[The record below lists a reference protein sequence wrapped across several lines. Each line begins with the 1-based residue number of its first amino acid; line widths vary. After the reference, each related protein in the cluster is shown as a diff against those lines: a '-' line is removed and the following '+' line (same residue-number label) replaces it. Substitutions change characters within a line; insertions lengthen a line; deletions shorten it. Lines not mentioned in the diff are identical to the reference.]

1 MHADIALEK
10 LESVYKDCPFVH
22 NICVYADG
30 EREFPIAIVFPFA
43 KAVQNWAEKTG
54 EKGNFHELCEK
65 PKLQAVILASLT
77 DAAKAGKLK
86 GIEVV
91 QRVIVTAEEWTPEND
106 LLTAAMKLKRANIVA
121 RFKKEIAAA
130 YSAKK

>member
-1 MHADIALEK
+1 M
-10 LESVYKDCPFVH
+10 H

-43 KAVQNWAEKTG
+43 KAVQNWADKTG

-65 PKLQAVILASLT
+65 PKLQAAILASLT

-106 LLTAAMKLKRANIVA
+106 MLTAAMKLKRANIVA
-121 RFKKEIAAA
+121 RFKKDIAAA